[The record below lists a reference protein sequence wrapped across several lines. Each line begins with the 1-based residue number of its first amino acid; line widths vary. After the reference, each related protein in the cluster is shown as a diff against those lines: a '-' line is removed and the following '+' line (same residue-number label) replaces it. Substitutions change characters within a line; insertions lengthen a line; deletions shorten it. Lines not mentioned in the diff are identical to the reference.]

1 MLSDI
6 TVLGGSFVFSQSC
19 VHVSDS
25 LTSTGSQYTCVC
37 TLLSVCRSWSLVC
50 VQSVLCSEAFL
61 TVSPELAVSTL
72 VSVHCSLS
80 VVLGGSF
87 VFSQSCVQVSA
98 SLCNV
103 SCLPVSTF
111 TSVHRSVSVVRFVFV
126 LDVGQYV
133 SQSKLVNCIK
143 EIEENGKVPFL
154 DCLVIRDN
162 NKLRTTVYRKPSGCC

>member
-6 TVLGGSFVFSQSC
+6 TI
-19 VHVSDS
+19 
-25 LTSTGSQYTCVC
+25 
-37 TLLSVCRSWSLVC
+37 
-50 VQSVLCSEAFL
+50 
-61 TVSPELAVSTL
+61 
-72 VSVHCSLS
+72 
-80 VVLGGSF
+80 LGGSF